1 MITKTQSGRR
11 VEWPTVAVLALV
23 LTALCVVWVTGPEHR
38 GDILLGIGAIGNLL
52 LAIMRPMLAG
62 GAS

>member
-1 MITKTQSGRR
+1 MITKTPSGRR

-38 GDILLGIGAIGNLL
+38 GDILAGVGAVGALL
-52 LAIMRPMLAG
+52 LAVLRPMLAG